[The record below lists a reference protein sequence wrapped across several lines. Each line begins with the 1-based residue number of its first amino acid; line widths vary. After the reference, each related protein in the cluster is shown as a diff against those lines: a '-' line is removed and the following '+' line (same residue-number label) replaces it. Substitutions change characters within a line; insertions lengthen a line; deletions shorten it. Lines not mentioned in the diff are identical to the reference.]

1 MGHSAACWVK
11 IPQYRKV
18 SMNQIRSKAG
28 WEKERERPEIALA
41 LHNTQQLIFL
51 SNSAWQ
57 RHKLQFRWQAAQR
70 SGAGSVPQNRFW
82 LCDPGK
88 RHGFCAKL
96 SFPILKM
103 GIAPP
108 EFIMPIIYY
117 NLLNNYYFD
126 GYIVCFQK
134 GRERKKEC
142 GPGRGNFK
150 YKGMLQGV
158 QKTMFQS

>member
-1 MGHSAACWVK
+1 MGEDTSVQK
-11 IPQYRKV
+11 GINESDEEQGRL
-18 SMNQIRSKAG
+18 G
-28 WEKERERPEIALA
+28 EREREARDCPSPSQHTATDLSEQLSMAK
-41 LHNTQQLIFL
+41 TQTPV
-51 SNSAWQ
+51 SV
-57 RHKLQFRWQAAQR
+57 
-70 SGAGSVPQNRFW
+70 AGSPEVRGWFCAQNHFW